1 MRVEGSMYKLEIQ
14 GDLGIGVAQN
24 YLSNNSFE
32 MVSPQCELSP
42 DQGSEGCPCNELLMY
57 ACDIKYTL
65 HSVSSECNIKYTEQ
79 CEQ

>member
-1 MRVEGSMYKLEIQ
+1 MG
-14 GDLGIGVAQN
+14 GAQN

-32 MVSPQCELSP
+32 MVSPQCELSL

-65 HSVSSECNIKYTEQ
+65 NSAPLRRINYVKVQ